1 MARQLTFDLPALQ
14 ALGRDDFFVSP
25 NNAGAVAMI
34 ESWQNWPSRKLM
46 LIGPE
51 GAGKTHLAHVWAS
64 LSGATIVQACDLTEI
79 DIPKL
84 AQSPVA
90 VENIPAIAGLTTAQD
105 ALFHLHNLA
114 LAEGQSLLFT
124 GTGEAQTWGLTLP
137 DLLSRMQ
144 GTPAVALGAPDDD
157 LLAAV
162 LMKLFADR
170 QLNPRPDVLAYLTKH
185 MERSFSAARA
195 IVADLDTIALSEG
208 REVSRKLAS
217 EVLERQADLF

>member
-1 MARQLTFDLPALQ
+1 MARQLTFDLPARQ

-25 NNAGAVAMI
+25 SNASAVAMV
-34 ESWQNWPSRKLM
+34 ESWQSWPARKLL

-51 GAGKTHLAHVWAS
+51 GAGKTHLAHVWAA
-64 LSGATIVQACDLTEI
+64 LSGATLVNARDLREA

-84 AQSPVA
+84 ARGAVA
-90 VENIPAIAGLTTAQD
+90 VENIPEIADQPAAQN

-124 GTGEAQTWGLTLP
+124 GTGEARTWGLTLP
-137 DLLSRMQ
+137 DLMSRMQ
-144 GTPAVALGAPDDD
+144 GTSAVALGAPDDD

-170 QLNPRPDVLAYLTKH
+170 QLSPRPDVLAYLTKH
-185 MERSFSAARA
+185 MERSFAAARVLVEE
-195 IVADLDTIALSEG
+195 IDALALREG
-208 REVSRKLAS
+208 RDVSRKLAA
-217 EVLERQADLF
+217 EVLDRQAELF

>member
-34 ESWQNWPSRKLM
+34 ESWQNWPSRKLL

-64 LSGATIVQACDLTEI
+64 LSGAAIVQASDLTEI

-84 AQSPVA
+84 AQAPVA

-114 LAEGQSLLFT
+114 LAEGQSLLLT

-137 DLLSRMQ
+137 DPVSYTHLTLPTILL
-144 GTPAVALGAPDDD
+144 V
-157 LLAAV
+157 
-162 LMKLFADR
+162 
-170 QLNPRPDVLAYLTKH
+170 
-185 MERSFSAARA
+185 
-195 IVADLDTIALSEG
+195 
-208 REVSRKLAS
+208 
-217 EVLERQADLF
+217 

>member
-1 MARQLTFDLPALQ
+1 
-14 ALGRDDFFVSP
+14 
-25 NNAGAVAMI
+25 
-34 ESWQNWPSRKLM
+34 
-46 LIGPE
+46 
-51 GAGKTHLAHVWAS
+51 
-64 LSGATIVQACDLTEI
+64 
-79 DIPKL
+79 
-84 AQSPVA
+84 
-90 VENIPAIAGLTTAQD
+90 
-105 ALFHLHNLA
+105 
-114 LAEGQSLLFT
+114 
-124 GTGEAQTWGLTLP
+124 
-137 DLLSRMQ
+137 MQ

>member
-34 ESWQNWPSRKLM
+34 ESWQNWPSRKLL

-64 LSGATIVQACDLTEI
+64 LSGAAIVQASDLTEI

-84 AQSPVA
+84 AQAPVA

-144 GTPAVALGAPDDD
+144 GTPAVALGAPYDD

>member
-34 ESWQNWPSRKLM
+34 ESWQNWPSRKLL

-64 LSGATIVQACDLTEI
+64 LSGAAIVQASDLTEI

-84 AQSPVA
+84 AQAPVA

-144 GTPAVALGAPDDD
+144 GTPAVALGATDDD